1 MKTDIYI
8 DSIKTPIGIL
18 EVTAVEDAVASVY
31 FVDKPQSVRT
41 NAITQLAVS
50 QLQEYFNG
58 ERQSFSLPLLAT
70 GSDFQQQVWQA
81 LTTIEYGDT
90 CSYADVA
97 NQISNPKGVRAVG
110 LANAKNP
117 MTIVV
122 PCHRVI
128 GKNGALTGYAGGVD
142 RKAWLLKHEGVL
154 LT

>member
-8 DSIKTPIGIL
+8 DSIKTPIGLL
-18 EVTAVEDAVASVY
+18 EVTAVDDAVVSVY
-31 FVDKPQSVRT
+31 FVDQSQSVRV
-41 NAITQLAVS
+41 NEITQLAVS
-50 QLQEYFNG
+50 QLQEYFSG
-58 ERQSFSLPLLAT
+58 ERLSFSLPLLAT

-90 CSYADVA
+90 CSYADMA
-97 NQISNPKGVRAVG
+97 NQINNPKGVRAVG

-128 GKNGALTGYAGGVD
+128 GKNGNLTGYAGGVD